1 MDKKREIE
9 FGHANEK
16 NPTGSWEGITFGDE
30 NRTMRADY
38 IGTVESNGNTYM
50 ITKVTDAYNRDVVG
64 TFFVVDATAKVY
76 DDGSGIIF
84 LDQQQSDVAQKIQE
98 GLTSGKYS
106 DVEAILNDEEMEF
119 TEGNEQFQE
128 IVEHSF
134 QFDSPCIVT
143 AIKHNEFYRMIG
155 RKVEK
160 VTKGEIEFG
169 HANEKNPTGSW
180 EGITFGDENR
190 TMRADYIGT
199 VESNGNTYMITKV
212 TDAYNRDVVGTFFV
226 VDATAKVYDDGS
238 GIIFLD
244 QQQSDVAQKIQ
255 EGLTSGKYSDV
266 EAILNDEEMEFTEGN
281 EQFQEIVEHSF
292 QFDSPCIVTAIKHN
306 EFYRMIGKEASDSKQ
321 DILPIAEN
329 IEQSILGLAA
339 NGIKASDII
348 NTQNEI
354 TRGINER
361 ENPNSISLED

>member
-1 MDKKREIE
+1 MDKKR
-9 FGHANEK
+9 
-16 NPTGSWEGITFGDE
+16 
-30 NRTMRADY
+30 
-38 IGTVESNGNTYM
+38 
-50 ITKVTDAYNRDVVG
+50 
-64 TFFVVDATAKVY
+64 
-76 DDGSGIIF
+76 
-84 LDQQQSDVAQKIQE
+84 
-98 GLTSGKYS
+98 
-106 DVEAILNDEEMEF
+106 
-119 TEGNEQFQE
+119 
-128 IVEHSF
+128 
-134 QFDSPCIVT
+134 
-143 AIKHNEFYRMIG
+143 
-155 RKVEK
+155 
-160 VTKGEIEFG
+160 EIEFG